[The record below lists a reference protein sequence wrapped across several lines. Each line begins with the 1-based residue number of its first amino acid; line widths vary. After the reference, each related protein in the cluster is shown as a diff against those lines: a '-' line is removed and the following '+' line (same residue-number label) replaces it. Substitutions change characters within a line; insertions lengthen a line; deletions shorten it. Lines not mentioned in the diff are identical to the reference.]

1 MDLKESFEKI
11 MADGTDMA
19 LATSVENVPN
29 VRILNYIYFKNEKV
43 MYFQSQKGA
52 PKEKEFE
59 KNENV
64 AFTTIPQNGVS
75 YVRVNNATVK
85 KSEKTIFDLQDIFI
99 EKMPFYKEII
109 EHTGNLMDLYEI
121 HFSTIQV
128 YPDPDRFEELKL

>member
-59 KNENV
+59 ENKNV

-75 YVRVNNATVK
+75 YVRTNSATVQR
-85 KSEKTIFDLQDIFI
+85 SEKTIFDLQDIFI

-121 HFSTIQV
+121 HFSTVQV